1 MELLKK
7 ARILSN
13 SGQYDS
19 CGPKMCEVKVKS
31 GLGGIYYAQAEH
43 KTCRIFKTLMDNFC
57 SFDCKYCANRSG
69 CASKGE
75 KASYEPRELAKV
87 FDYLRRKENVHELF
101 LSSAVSG
108 EPDRVTERMI
118 EAVKLIRNDYRF
130 RGYVHFKVL
139 PGTSYE
145 LIKQASELSNRMS
158 INIEAPSRSV
168 LAEMSSCKDYKI
180 DILKRQAW
188 IAGLASKPCSRLGGG
203 QTTQVIV
210 NSLASDKDII
220 RMADWEYDKLG
231 LRRVYYSAFRPVPGT
246 PLEAEKAEPLSR
258 QNHLYNADFLIR
270 QYGYEASEFNDIM
283 EGGMLPNKD
292 PKAALALAHFDGPLD
307 INEAGY
313 DELIRVPGIGP
324 KTAKRIVD
332 AQARGASSGRI
343 TKYEQLKEL
352 GGWVERAKPFIEIDG
367 KRQTM
372 LCEF

>member
-1 MELLKK
+1 MNLLEK
-7 ARILSN
+7 AKILSH

-31 GLGGIYYAQAEH
+31 GLGGIYYAKAEH
-43 KTCRIFKTLMDNFC
+43 KTCKIFKTLMENSC

-69 CASKGE
+69 CSKQ
-75 KASYEPRELAKV
+75 KASYEPGELARV

-101 LSSAVSG
+101 VSSAVAG
-108 EPDRVTERMI
+108 DPDRVTERMI
-118 EAVKLIRNDYRF
+118 EAVQILRKSYNF

-158 INIEAPSRSV
+158 INIEAPSKSV
-168 LAEMSSCKDYKI
+168 LSELSSCKDYKT

-188 IAGLASKPCSRLGGG
+188 ISKFKLSGG

-210 NSLASDKDII
+210 NKLASDKDIL

-231 LRRVYYSAFRPVPGT
+231 LRRVYYSAFRPVAGT
-246 PLEAEKAEPLSR
+246 PLEGESAEPLYR

-270 QYGYEASEFNDIM
+270 QYGYEAREFSDIM
-283 EGGMLPNKD
+283 DEGMLPNTD
-292 PKAALALAHFDGPLD
+292 PKVAIAMMRFDGPLD
-307 INEAGY
+307 INEASY
-313 DELIRVPGIGP
+313 EELIRVPGIGP
-324 KTAKRIVD
+324 QTARKIV
-332 AQARGASSGRI
+332 ANQKKEKI
-343 TKYEQLKEL
+343 TKYEQLRQF